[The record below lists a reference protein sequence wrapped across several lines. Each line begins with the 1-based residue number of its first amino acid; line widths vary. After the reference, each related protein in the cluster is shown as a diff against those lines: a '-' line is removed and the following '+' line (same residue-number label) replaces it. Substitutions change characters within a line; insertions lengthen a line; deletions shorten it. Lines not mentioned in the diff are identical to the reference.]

1 MEKLVVTI
9 DSFLKNAG
17 LVGLKYL
24 LDESD
29 ADENITYGIT
39 DDRQGIWIDQDFIKN
54 ADWTALY
61 FQACI
66 KRYGSMTNYQ
76 MVLDK
81 IEQILDKAG
90 REDQE
95 MSAYKEDLKFIN
107 EKLLY
112 LIVLIA
118 KMGA

>member
-1 MEKLVVTI
+1 M
-9 DSFLKNAG
+9 
-17 LVGLKYL
+17 
-24 LDESD
+24 
-29 ADENITYGIT
+29 
-39 DDRQGIWIDQDFIKN
+39 
-54 ADWTALY
+54 Y

-81 IEQILDKAG
+81 IEQILDKGG

-107 EKLLY
+107 EKLLSNSMQSGFENIRY
-112 LIVLIA
+112 RIERPEVYDLLKKA
-118 KMGA
+118 N